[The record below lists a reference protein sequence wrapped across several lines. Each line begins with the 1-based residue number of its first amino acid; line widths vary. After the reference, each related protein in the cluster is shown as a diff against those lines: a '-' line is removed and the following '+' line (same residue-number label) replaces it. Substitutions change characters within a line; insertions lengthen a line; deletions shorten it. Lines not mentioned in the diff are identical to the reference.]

1 MEPKIISSD
10 PDDAAMSA
18 LRAIESESIIEED
31 KPPPLQTSDLDNK
44 VNKKNFFS
52 KDVFVR
58 RLSNLNILDVLI
70 PSFYFVFLK
79 ANPSKFFS
87 SF

>member
-18 LRAIESESIIEED
+18 LREIESESIIEED

-44 VNKKNFFS
+44 VNKRIFFS
-52 KDVFVR
+52 KDVSVR
-58 RLSNLNILDVLI
+58 RLIES
-70 PSFYFVFLK
+70 
-79 ANPSKFFS
+79 
-87 SF
+87 

>member
-44 VNKKNFFS
+44 VNKKNFFAKEMIYSTCCLQDVS
-52 KDVFVR
+52 KH
-58 RLSNLNILDVLI
+58 
-70 PSFYFVFLK
+70 
-79 ANPSKFFS
+79 A
-87 SF
+87 